1 MVGFH
6 SGLFFAHPFNFLP
19 LLSSTRYK
27 LVFCSHAV
35 VYFDAI
41 FFSLRFL
48 LIFKTWNRNLNCQR
62 ISASHTRKS
71 NPLNMTI
78 EELTNEE
85 FQKKIRKIYQFYAGP
100 QNYIEIRTFQKFLS
114 FFSEIIFRW
123 WIIWMVNQYLFIIL
137 SRPFWCLN

>member
-19 LLSSTRYK
+19 LLTSTRYK

-62 ISASHTRKS
+62 IFASHTRKS
-71 NPLNMTI
+71 NPSNMTI

-85 FQKKIRKIYQFYAGP
+85 FQKKIRK
-100 QNYIEIRTFQKFLS
+100 YINSMRVPKTILKYELFKNFFL

-137 SRPFWCLN
+137 SRPFWCSN